1 MDNGGSL
8 TTGTLTASI
17 TQAATTTSKLY
28 STSTALPSPS
38 ENGGNHG
45 PTVSATTIVF
55 LVLAFI
61 SVALRVIA
69 RGFIARRMRIDDY
82 LVLVAF
88 ALSFGM
94 CLSIIQGV
102 NYGFGRHSSA
112 IPYAMAIEKQKYQ
125 YAFTLLFNP
134 AIAMTKV
141 SILAFYLLV
150 FKVQKHFRRFCWIT
164 MAVVISAGLALT
176 LLLAFRCSPIGL
188 VFDPESNRQPFEGCI
203 GTVRIYFASA
213 PVNILED
220 LAIIVLPIPVLT
232 SLRLPTRQKA
242 ILLVVFSLGL
252 FDIVVGIIRIHYFQ
266 LTETQALDFDYNA
279 AYSFMWAAI
288 EVNVGIVCAS
298 IPMTKPLISRF
309 FPGWLGST
317 SLSGGQRED
326 THYDPTFYNNSPGT
340 PMTPQMPL
348 TRRGT
353 IGSTSHRPSIGVGWL
368 SAYGDSRGA
377 VGELGHV
384 DGDGRII
391 SPRGRR
397 NAHPANR
404 LEAALWEDNAI
415 FIKTPPGTLHR
426 IAERGREHRY
436 GSLEDSGISGSTAV
450 ARPSEASSYLE
461 HIPTSSKP
469 QTPPWEK
476 LELDEIDPLDSSR
489 IVRSPTALT
498 GPEDEF
504 HDVDVPPWE
513 KLELP
518 GLDDP
523 NLMGFSEPFKSK
535 SPAKSPG
542 ESSSTAT
549 YYEQKR
555 KQSRKTSTS
564 STGSSSTRAPSGIFG
579 IGRSRSK
586 TRPEG
591 LSLEIPNR
599 HNGQIPQI
607 LEPGSRKASQ
617 DTDISPTDKRRSI
630 KMGPEPLLPP
640 PPPGLDTPD
649 GSTPHLPPPTVSSH
663 HRSSSSSGEA
673 PLGARKEQI
682 DVAQLANE
690 KQIVEPPD
698 ETLTPI
704 VDPPPWEN
712 LDLADLS
719 NKAKPYS
726 STPSPEE
733 TRSKPSAGYL
743 PRTESAKST
752 SLLRDALTREQYDK
766 MGSIIDP
773 DTPASGIVTP
783 AWAKE
788 ENLREDECETPPAV
802 IGTST
807 GFARVIGTPMRERK
821 LKDYFGEEN
830 IGAFMEI
837 GPGRTGRSDDED
849 EDDEDKEKKEKRR

>member
-1 MDNGGSL
+1 MDNGGSI

-28 STSTALPSPS
+28 STGTVLPSPN
-38 ENGGNHG
+38 ENGGDHG

-61 SVALRVIA
+61 SVALRIIA
-69 RGFIARRMRIDDY
+69 RGFIARKMRIDDY
-82 LVLVAF
+82 LIIVAF
-88 ALSFGM
+88 VLSFGM

-112 IPYAMAIEKQKYQ
+112 IPYAMALEKQKYQ

-150 FKVQKHFRRFCWIT
+150 FKVQKHFRMFCWIT
-164 MAVVISAGLALT
+164 MTVVISAGVALT

-232 SLRLPTRQKA
+232 SLRLPARQKA

-266 LTETQALDFDYNA
+266 LTESQALDFDYNA

-317 SLSGGQRED
+317 ALSEGPRD
-326 THYDPTFYNNSPGT
+326 NTLYDPTFYHNNSPGT
-340 PMTPQMPL
+340 PLTPQMPL
-348 TRRGT
+348 ARRGT
-353 IGSTSHRPSIGVGWL
+353 IGSTSHRPSIGVAWM
-368 SAYGDSRGA
+368 SAYGDTHGA
-377 VGELGHV
+377 VGELGHI

-436 GSLEDSGISGSTAV
+436 GSLENGGSGSTAV
-450 ARPSEASSYLE
+450 EGPSEVNSYLE
-461 HIPTSSKP
+461 HIPTTSKP

-476 LELDEIDPLDSSR
+476 LELDEIDPLDSSG

-498 GPEDEF
+498 GPD
-504 HDVDVPPWE
+504 DDIPPWE

-523 NLMGFSEPFKSK
+523 NLMGFNEPFKSK
-535 SPAKSPG
+535 SSAKSPG
-542 ESSSTAT
+542 ESSAT
-549 YYEQKR
+549 TYVEPKR

-579 IGRSRSK
+579 IGRSRSRS
-586 TRPEG
+586 RPEG
-591 LSLEIPNR
+591 LSLEIPGR

-607 LEPGSRKASQ
+607 FEPGSRKASQ

-630 KMGPEPLLPP
+630 KTGPEPLLPP
-640 PPPGLDTPD
+640 PPPGMDTPD
-649 GSTPHLPPPTVSSH
+649 GSTPHLPPPTVSSM

-673 PLGARKEQI
+673 PLGARKEQS
-682 DVAQLANE
+682 DVAELANE
-690 KQIVEPPD
+690 KQVVQPPD
-698 ETLTPI
+698 EPRTPI
-704 VDPPPWEN
+704 VDPAPWES
-712 LDLADLS
+712 LHLEDLS
-719 NKAKPYS
+719 NKSKPYN

-733 TRSKPSAGYL
+733 KRSKPSAHHAEPIVSG
-743 PRTESAKST
+743 A
-752 SLLRDALTREQYDK
+752 LLRDALTREQYEK
-766 MGSIIDP
+766 LGSIIDP
-773 DTPASGIVTP
+773 ATPASGIVTP

-788 ENLREDECETPPAV
+788 ENLREDQSDTPPAV
-802 IGTST
+802 IGSST
-807 GFARVIGTPMRERK
+807 GFAKVVGAQTRERK

-837 GPGRTGRSDDED
+837 GPGRPGMLNDEEDED
-849 EDDEDKEKKEKRR
+849 EDEDRMKRKKW

>member
-1 MDNGGSL
+1 MDNGGSF

-17 TQAATTTSKLY
+17 TQAATTTGKLY
-28 STSTALPSPS
+28 STSTSLASPS

-61 SVALRVIA
+61 SVALRIIA

-88 ALSFGM
+88 VLSFGM

-112 IPYAMAIEKQKYQ
+112 IPYAMALEKQKYQ

-266 LTETQALDFDYNA
+266 LTESQALDFDYNA

-317 SLSGGQRED
+317 SLSEGQRD
-326 THYDPTFYNNSPGT
+326 NTHYDPTFYNNSPGT
-340 PMTPQMPL
+340 PMTPQISL
-348 TRRGT
+348 ARRGT

-368 SAYGDSRGA
+368 SAYGDSSGA

-436 GSLEDSGISGSTAV
+436 GSLEDSGNSGSTAV
-450 ARPSEASSYLE
+450 ARQSEASSYME
-461 HIPTSSKP
+461 HIPTSSKS

-476 LELDEIDPLDSSR
+476 LELEEIDPLDSSG

-498 GPEDEF
+498 GPEEVI
-504 HDVDVPPWE
+504 HDIPPWE

-523 NLMGFSEPFKSK
+523 NLMGFSEPFKSQ
-535 SPAKSPG
+535 SSAKSPG
-542 ESSSTAT
+542 ESSAGT
-549 YYEQKR
+549 YFEQKR
-555 KQSRKTSTS
+555 KQSRKKSTS
-564 STGSSSTRAPSGIFG
+564 SAGSSSTRAPSGIFG
-579 IGRSRSK
+579 MGRSRSK
-586 TRPEG
+586 SRPEG

-599 HNGQIPQI
+599 HGHIPNI
-607 LEPGSRKASQ
+607 FEPSSRKASQ

-630 KMGPEPLLPP
+630 KTGPEPLLPP
-640 PPPGLDTPD
+640 PPPGMDTPD
-649 GSTPHLPPPTVSSH
+649 GSSPHLPPPTVSSL

-698 ETLTPI
+698 DTLTPI
-704 VDPPPWEN
+704 VDPPPWEK
-712 LDLADLS
+712 LHLEDVS
-719 NKAKPYS
+719 NKAKQYD
-726 STPSPEE
+726 STQSPEE
-733 TRSKPSAGYL
+733 TRTKP
-743 PRTESAKST
+743 PPTRTESTKST
-752 SLLRDALTREQYDK
+752 SLLRDALTREQYEK
-766 MGSIIDP
+766 MGSVIDP
-773 DTPASGIVTP
+773 VTPASEIVTP
-783 AWAKE
+783 SWAKE
-788 ENLREDECETPPAV
+788 ENLREDEGDTPPAV

-807 GFARVIGTPMRERK
+807 GFSRVGGTPMRERK
-821 LKDYFGEEN
+821 LKDYFGEES
-830 IGAFMEI
+830 IGAYMEI
-837 GPGRTGRSDDED
+837 GPGRSYKRPDEED
-849 EDDEDKEKKEKRR
+849 ENEENRQKQR

>member
-28 STSTALPSPS
+28 STSTALASPS

-61 SVALRVIA
+61 SVALRIIA

-82 LVLVAF
+82 LILVAF

-112 IPYAMAIEKQKYQ
+112 IPYAMALEKQKYQ

-134 AIAMTKV
+134 AIAVTKV

-164 MAVVISAGLALT
+164 MAVVISAGVALT

-266 LTETQALDFDYNA
+266 LTESQALDFDYNA

-298 IPMTKPLISRF
+298 IPMTKPLVSRF

-317 SLSGGQRED
+317 SLSEGHRDVTQ
-326 THYDPTFYNNSPGT
+326 YDPTFYNNSPGT
-340 PMTPQMPL
+340 PLTPQMPL
-348 TRRGT
+348 ARRGT
-353 IGSTSHRPSIGVGWL
+353 IGSTSHRPSIGVAWM
-368 SAYGDSRGA
+368 SAYGDDHGA
-377 VGELGHV
+377 IGELGHV
-384 DGDGRII
+384 DGDGKII

-436 GSLEDSGISGSTAV
+436 GSLENGGSGSTAV
-450 ARPSEASSYLE
+450 AQPSEASSYLE
-461 HIPTSSKP
+461 HVPTTTKP

-476 LELDEIDPLDSSR
+476 LELDEIDPLDSSG

-498 GPEDEF
+498 GPEEDI
-504 HDVDVPPWE
+504 PPWE

-523 NLMGFSEPFKSK
+523 NLMGFNEPFKSK
-535 SPAKSPG
+535 SSSKSPG
-542 ESSSTAT
+542 DSSATT
-549 YYEQKR
+549 YYEPKR

-586 TRPEG
+586 SRPEG

-599 HNGQIPQI
+599 YSGQIPQI
-607 LEPGSRKASQ
+607 FEPGSRKASQ

-630 KMGPEPLLPP
+630 KTGPEPLLPP
-640 PPPGLDTPD
+640 PPPGMDTPD
-649 GSTPHLPPPTVSSH
+649 GSTPHLPPPTVSSR

-682 DVAQLANE
+682 DVAELANE

-704 VDPPPWEN
+704 VDPQPWDN
-712 LDLADLS
+712 LHLEDLS
-719 NKAKPYS
+719 NKAKPYN

-733 TRSKPSAGYL
+733 KRSKPSAT
-743 PRTESAKST
+743 RTESTKST
-752 SLLRDALTREQYDK
+752 SLLRDTLTREQYEK
-766 MGSIIDP
+766 LGSIIDP
-773 DTPASGIVTP
+773 STPASGIVTP

-788 ENLREDECETPPAV
+788 ENLRDDEGDTPPAV
-802 IGTST
+802 IGSST
-807 GFARVIGTPMRERK
+807 GFARVGGTPVRERK

-837 GPGRTGRSDDED
+837 GPGRSVNRADEGDED
-849 EDDEDKEKKEKRR
+849 EDEDEEKKQKKW